1 MQLHRLSSAF
11 VKSAPQ
17 GKHSDGQ
24 GLWLIKRPDGGA
36 QWMLRISLGGKR
48 REMGLGSAND
58 VSLKEAFVKKD
69 FERQSQ
75 NLQQNGFIN
84 CFEDKVWIVH
94 DEDRQDI

>member
-1 MQLHRLSSAF
+1 MTQLHRLSSAF
-11 VKSAPQ
+11 VKSAPH

-24 GLWLIKRPDGGA
+24 GLWLIRRADGGA
-36 QWMLRISLGGKR
+36 QWRTAFLKIRIDS
-48 REMGLGSAND
+48 D
-58 VSLKEAFVKKD
+58 VKETSVKKD